1 MKIIL
6 FHYFL
11 FTYIIYLNG
20 FLFLK
25 KILRFKGIKNFYE
38 TALIGLI
45 ITITIA
51 QFLNFFIPLNNH
63 LLFFNIIL
71 LIIYT
76 FFFYKIIIESFK
88 INFKIFIIL
97 GLISLVNIYGSGFS
111 DDINHYHYSY
121 IANSDVNNF
130 IWGNSF
136 LHPLY
141 GTASSWLIGH
151 SYFNF
156 DQFRLQ
162 DIHVLNGII
171 FFLVLGCLFSE
182 LFQNNKKKFYYPI
195 IFSLILFILLKYTR
209 LKEFGIDRP
218 STLLFCFL
226 IYYYCK
232 YFLDPNKKEINTNFI
247 IILLS
252 SIFIFSIKIIYL
264 PILIFPLIIFLR
276 RNSNLLINDSRYLI
290 VLLPIF
296 VFIFK
301 NLLGTGCFIYP
312 LVSTCIE
319 YVSWSNFIG
328 AKELSISAEIF
339 NKSWH
344 SYTGDLSKND
354 YIQNFS
360 WLSTWFERGK
370 NEIIELFLT
379 IILITIITFILYDL
393 KSKKF
398 YLTNVYFKDLKIILL
413 SIILLST
420 IVYFFKNPVI
430 RMNHFTI
437 ISLMALTIS
446 LTFKFDIGN
455 QKRNF
460 INVILAIC
468 LIFNFTKNIQRIYL
482 NNFENNPYKM
492 IAEKVEIQK
501 KKNLDDFNYYIGWYG
516 DAPISSNEIKN
527 KKFNRIFIFDI
538 LFQKKS

>member
-312 LVSTCIE
+312 LVST
-319 YVSWSNFIG
+319 
-328 AKELSISAEIF
+328 
-339 NKSWH
+339 
-344 SYTGDLSKND
+344 
-354 YIQNFS
+354 
-360 WLSTWFERGK
+360 WFERGK